1 MSDPTQLPKA
11 ERLKK
16 QSRFLRGTI
25 PQDLSQRTD
34 DFGRDNT
41 PILKFHG
48 IYQQDD
54 RDARKRS
61 SGRDKSYSFMVRT
74 KVPGGKITARQL
86 LTELDLAERYGN
98 ATLRVTTRQG
108 FQLHGVLK
116 AGLKPV
122 MRSVNEALMTT
133 LGACGD
139 VERNVMSCPAPHHH
153 DRVHDRMQATADAI
167 SQHLR
172 PQSRAY
178 YEIWLNGEQVNKQS
192 VGPDVEPIYGDTYLP
207 RKFKTGIALPE
218 DNCIDVYTQD
228 IGLLAIVDRGELIGY
243 NVLVGGGMGTSPASQ
258 DTFPRLADALAF
270 VPYDEV
276 LAVVTAIVKVQ
287 RDYGNRANRRRA
299 RLKYLVHDWGVPRFK
314 SIVEQYLGRQE
325 LEPPYPVETYGYQ
338 DHLGWHPQGDG
349 KFYWGIYLENGRVKD
364 TAEMRLKTGLRTIFE
379 RFHMPARLTPQQSIL
394 LCDLEPEWQDEILS
408 LLQKHG
414 IRTQAQ
420 ISHARRYAM
429 ACPALPTCG
438 LAIAEAERVMPSVV
452 DELEAEI
459 AKLGLDAA
467 KFTVRMTGCPNGCA
481 RPYTADIGLVGQTVG
496 KYKIFVG
503 GGLVGTRL
511 GFMYRELVPLDAVVA
526 ELRPLLVYYKTDGWR
541 GESLGEFCH
550 RKGLEDLHGFEA
562 SYRQRHR
569 QSAETVGADPR

>member
-1 MSDPTQLPKA
+1 
-11 ERLKK
+11 
-16 QSRFLRGTI
+16 
-25 PQDLSQRTD
+25 
-34 DFGRDNT
+34 
-41 PILKFHG
+41 
-48 IYQQDD
+48 
-54 RDARKRS
+54 
-61 SGRDKSYSFMVRT
+61 
-74 KVPGGKITARQL
+74 
-86 LTELDLAERYGN
+86 
-98 ATLRVTTRQG
+98 
-108 FQLHGVLK
+108 
-116 AGLKPV
+116 
-122 MRSVNEALMTT
+122 
-133 LGACGD
+133 
-139 VERNVMSCPAPHHH
+139 
-153 DRVHDRMQATADAI
+153 
-167 SQHLR
+167 
-172 PQSRAY
+172 
-178 YEIWLNGEQVNKQS
+178 
-192 VGPDVEPIYGDTYLP
+192 
-207 RKFKTGIALPE
+207 
-218 DNCIDVYTQD
+218 
-228 IGLLAIVDRGELIGY
+228 
-243 NVLVGGGMGTSPASQ
+243 
-258 DTFPRLADALAF
+258 
-270 VPYDEV
+270 
-276 LAVVTAIVKVQ
+276 
-287 RDYGNRANRRRA
+287 
-299 RLKYLVHDWGVPRFK
+299 
-314 SIVEQYLGRQE
+314 
-325 LEPPYPVETYGYQ
+325 
-338 DHLGWHPQGDG
+338 
-349 KFYWGIYLENGRVKD
+349 
-364 TAEMRLKTGLRTIFE
+364 MRLKTGLRTIFE

-467 KFTVRMTGCPNGCA
+467 KLTVRMTGCPNGCA